1 MHWPGD
7 ATSCQS
13 AFLQSAEERLP
24 NNGYSLP
31 NRTSSRCAHVNTP
44 NEGICLSSQ
53 HERTLRLQVVS
64 DMICPWCFNG
74 KRSLDQALEILAGRG
89 IDVDVEWLP
98 YQLNPGMPVEG
109 MDRKEF
115 RTMRFG
121 WENALAMDAR
131 AVEAGQRTG
140 AEFNYHL
147 QSRTPNTVVAH
158 ALARLA
164 YVEGGAALQGRVVDG
179 LFAAYFTN
187 GKDISDHA
195 VLEHIAN
202 GAGMEPG
209 AVNRSLPSHAE
220 VRKLDAEIRS
230 MGLSGVPSYL
240 VNGRLLFSGSQDVEG
255 YVKRLTSA
263 TNSDVTG
270 VPA

>member
-1 MHWPGD
+1 VHWPCD
-7 ATSCQS
+7 ATRCQT

-24 NNGYSLP
+24 GNSYSM
-31 NRTSSRCAHVNTP
+31 RTRGSSPCTHVATT
-44 NEGICLSSQ
+44 NEGIYLSTQ
-53 HERTLRLQVVS
+53 HERSLHLQVVS

-74 KRSLDQALEILAGRG
+74 KRSLDQALEVLAGQG
-89 IDVDVEWLP
+89 VDVQVEWLP
-98 YQLNPGMPVEG
+98 YQLNPGMPAEG

-131 AVEAGQRTG
+131 AVEAGHRTG
-140 AEFNYHL
+140 AEFNYQL
-147 QSRTPNTVVAH
+147 QNRTPNTVAAH

-164 YVEGGAALQGRVVDG
+164 YVEGGADLQGRVVDA

-187 GKDISDHA
+187 GKDIGDQA
-195 VLEHIAN
+195 VLERIADE
-202 GAGMEPG
+202 AGMEPG

-263 TNSDVTG
+263 ASSDVTG